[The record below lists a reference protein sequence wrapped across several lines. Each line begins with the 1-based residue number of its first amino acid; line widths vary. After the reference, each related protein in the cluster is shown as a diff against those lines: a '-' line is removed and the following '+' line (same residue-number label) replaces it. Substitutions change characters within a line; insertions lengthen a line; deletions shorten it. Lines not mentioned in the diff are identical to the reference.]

1 MMLGM
6 TSGPYPPA
14 QPTDGPGRSGGW
26 PGLYPLRPLTVGE
39 ILGGGLKIAAA
50 GASLLLPLG
59 IGLGVLT
66 RWVQLAVAAWV
77 GDLTTYARF
86 GAGTGLTVPTTM
98 DAAGRVVPEVPP
110 LWTWWPLIALSIVS
124 GIGAL
129 VINGVAGSVA
139 AEAGLRRP
147 AMGAVKARLAGRWG
161 ALTLVALAAFGITL
175 AGLILLVIPGI
186 IAQVTLMFAAMA
198 VTVEGLSG
206 GAALR
211 RSADLTRGRRWP
223 LFLKTLLI
231 GLIVGV
237 IGVVVTQLL
246 HGLLDPTGSVATLLI
261 ADTVDG
267 AISGALSIWSAGVVA
282 MLYVDTRFRAE
293 GLDGQLRGW
302 AARGPLEK

>member
-6 TSGPYPPA
+6 TSGPYPSAHPA
-14 QPTDGPGRSGGW
+14 GDPRWSNSW

-39 ILGGGLKIAAA
+39 ILGSGLKVAAA

-59 IGLGVLT
+59 IAVGVLS

-86 GAGTGLTVPTTM
+86 GAGSGLSLPTTT

-110 LWTWWPLIALSIVS
+110 LWTYVPMLGLFVVA

-129 VINGVAGSVA
+129 IINGVAGSVA

-147 AMGAVKARLAGRWG
+147 AIGAVKARLAGRWG
-161 ALTLVALAAFGITL
+161 ALALVALAAFGITL
-175 AGLILLVIPGI
+175 VGFVLLVIPGI
-186 IAQVTLMFAAMA
+186 IAQVTLMFAVMA

-206 GAALR
+206 GEALR

-223 LFLKTLLI
+223 LFWKTLLI
-231 GLIVGV
+231 SLIVGA
-237 IGVVVTQLL
+237 IAVVPTLLVTN
-246 HGLLDPTGSVATLLI
+246 LLDPTASVSNLWIGSTLE
-261 ADTVDG
+261 G
-267 AISGALSIWSAGVVA
+267 AISGAIGIWSAGVVA

-293 GLDGQLRGW
+293 GLDAQLRGW
-302 AARGPLEK
+302 ASRGPLEK